1 MSFDKTKIYIALGI
15 ISFILIGIG
24 LYFLF
29 IKKKPYDCT
38 KDPNCKSP
46 SKCVDD
52 KCIPYDCTKD
62 QNCKSPSGCVN
73 NACITGMS
81 CEGNSCTPYTCTEDN
96 CKGEDKHCKGNVCLP
111 KNYKC
116 TDKGENPTCKKVNG
130 SINANCYKDTCYN
143 AYYNLIPN
151 FRGGCQSQEPPGPGE
166 SANDTDLNADNKVQ
180 KYCNNNPNCI
190 GFYQQIS
197 SSVSNVATDIIP
209 ENCTDYLND
218 GKMYSLIY
226 YKQKVL

>member
-1 MSFDKTKIYIALGI
+1 MSFDKIKIYIALGI

-46 SKCVDD
+46 S
-52 KCIPYDCTKD
+52 
-62 QNCKSPSGCVN
+62 GCVN
-73 NACITGMS
+73 NACISGMS

-96 CKGEDKHCKGNVCLP
+96 CKDGNHCKGNVCLP
-111 KNYKC
+111 ENYKC
-116 TDKGENPTCKKVNG
+116 TDSGNDPTCKKVNN
-130 SINANCYKDTCYN
+130 SINASCYKDTCYN
-143 AYYNLIPN
+143 AYYNVINGYP
-151 FRGGCQSQEPPGPGE
+151 GGCQSQEPPGPGE
-166 SANDTDLNADNKVQ
+166 SANDTDLNRDNKVQ

-190 GFYQQIS
+190 GFYQDTS
-197 SSVSNVATDIIP
+197 SISNVATDIIP
-209 ENCTDYLND
+209 ENCTDHLND
-218 GKMYSLIY
+218 GKIYNLIY